1 MQEQN
6 PTLTNANSHCLGS
19 KIIRNVRKQENVIHN
34 QKKNKPKETEPEMPK
49 MIDESF
55 LEDKTLKQLS

>member
-34 QKKNKPKETEPEMPK
+34 QKKNKPIETEPEMPK